1 MSRRRLLTLV
11 AVITLAIIGVSL
23 LLITMYIKYLL
34 MPRHFHPLPGAVVF
48 PSVYY
53 GALGCWSH
61 NVNIVIPG
69 NSMVVLNYHVHGN
82 VTINGVVIDIAFPAG
97 IINETLTAFSRLSNP
112 GGAFIIGV
120 YVNSRLIASH
130 ATSSPIEGLKFAV
143 SNNGNGYMAV
153 AYTSIEAHLPP
164 INLTSDDVITV
175 LIYSAVPYALP
186 SCAVTNEGEEVGL
199 MVRDGWIGV
208 LPTSNATQ
216 AAEQLYEEGKYITE
230 EPAIYIINTTSPMNQ
245 LPQELTPGLL
255 AEARPIATG
264 YAPSFIM
271 GYVQLPQYVRTANSG

>member
-1 MSRRRLLTLV
+1 MGRRGLLTLV
-11 AVITLAIIGVSL
+11 ALITLAVIGISI

-53 GALGCWSH
+53 GALGCWDDD
-61 NVNIVIPG
+61 ILIPG

-97 IINETLTAFSRLSNP
+97 IINETLTTFSRLSNP

-120 YVNSRLIASH
+120 YVNGRLITSH

-143 SNNGNGYMAV
+143 SNNGNGYIAV

-164 INLTSDDVITV
+164 INLTNGDVITV

-186 SCAVTNEGEEVGL
+186 SCAVTNESEEVEL
-199 MVRDGWIGV
+199 MIRDGLIGV
-208 LPTSNATQ
+208 SPTSNATQ
-216 AAEQLYEEGKYITE
+216 AAEQLYEEGNCITE
-230 EPAIYIINTTSPMNQ
+230 EPVIYVINMTSPMNK
-245 LPQELTPGLL
+245 LPQELTQSLL
-255 AEARPIATG
+255 AKAKLLTTG

-271 GYVQLPQYVRTANSG
+271 GYVQLPQYVKVGSSG

>member
-1 MSRRRLLTLV
+1 MGRRGLLTLV
-11 AVITLAIIGVSL
+11 ALITLAVIGISI

-82 VTINGVVIDIAFPAG
+82 VTINDVVIDIAFPAG
-97 IINETLTAFSRLSNP
+97 IINETLTTFSRLSNP

-120 YVNSRLIASH
+120 YVNGRLIASH

-143 SNNGNGYMAV
+143 SNNGNGYIAV
-153 AYTSIEAHLPP
+153 AYTSDEVDFPP
-164 INLTSDDVITV
+164 INLTSSDTLIVV
-175 LIYSAVPYALP
+175 IYSAVPYALP
-186 SCAVTNEGEEVGL
+186 SCAVTNESEEVEL
-199 MVRDGWIGV
+199 MVETHEVDVSRYIAEE
-208 LPTSNATQ
+208 PIIYMINAT
-216 AAEQLYEEGKYITE
+216 
-230 EPAIYIINTTSPMNQ
+230 SPINQ
-245 LPQELTPGLL
+245 LPRELTPSIL
-255 AEARPIATG
+255 AKARPFVTG
-264 YAPSFIM
+264 YAPLFIM
-271 GYVQLPQYVRTANSG
+271 GYVQLPPYVKVGSNG